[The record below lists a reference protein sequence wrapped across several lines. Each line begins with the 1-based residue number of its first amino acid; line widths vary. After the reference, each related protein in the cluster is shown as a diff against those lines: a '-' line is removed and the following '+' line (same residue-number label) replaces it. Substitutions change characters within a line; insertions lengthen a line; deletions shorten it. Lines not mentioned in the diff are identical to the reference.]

1 MTLIMIAGPFAAA
14 AADLSVSLIGATGL
28 LVVFLG
34 WRVYRGYMTP
44 PEDYRPPSRSLA
56 KLRDNRRCPS
66 RRRLALVS
74 IVGAELLMLPAL
86 SASEQGR
93 HKFDI
98 APGDATSALK
108 LFAAQSGAQLLYST
122 EEVSSIRTQE
132 LRGEYVSI
140 DALERLLEG
149 TPLKARKDPK
159 TSAISIIRRTPSEP
173 DQSKKA
179 APPSASG
186 PNPKLPPKTTM
197 KSRFLNI
204 LTGVLA
210 TSAGLL
216 DAQTTDEAFKSAAS
230 AAVATAE
237 PTVELSP
244 FIVSTVSDNGYRATS
259 TLAGTRL
266 RSELGDVAT
275 TVSVVTAQFLK
286 DTGATNTEGFLTYM
300 TGTEVAG
307 PGGNISGADRG
318 GSGFSE
324 TNNLRRPQS
333 TTRLRG
339 LAAATESRNFFTTA
353 IPLDSYNV
361 DRVEINRGANSVL
374 FGTGSPAGIIN
385 SSLKQALMKNVY
397 EVEVR
402 GDSNDSLRT
411 SIDLNQQ
418 ILPGELALRIAGLDK
433 RGKYEQEFAFA
444 NDKRI
449 YGALNYD
456 PKWARSKNGALS
468 GTVLRASLEHG
479 DLDSRRPRTLPPTD
493 SLSGWFN
500 PWFGGYPTKLT
511 WDAGTQRTTTV
522 IDGFNAFASSPGMR
536 TLNPIFR
543 NPNVWFIDPASSTPG
558 AGYSVNGVPISGG
571 SGVSSNMPAGV
582 YPAGTGALMMAG
594 DIQRAATLT
603 AGVADATFYIN
614 PTLSDTSVFD
624 FRNQLLEG
632 PNRLEYANFRAL
644 NASFEQRFFSD
655 RAGVELSFD
664 KQRFVGGTTGFSGT
678 ALQMDINTSLLDGTP
693 NPNFARPYVSGS
705 WNSTRSEIE
714 YETRRATAFYR
725 FDFAEVMTGRV
736 ARWLGNHTFTF
747 LEDRSEQR
755 ELSLSGSRYYSPT
768 YTLGSNQLL
777 GSADGIFVANINYIG
792 PSLASSST
800 ASGANLPGLTALQ
813 NPLSASGQNFRF
825 RGQTAAS
832 QFVTQQL
839 VIQDAGIIPYSTA
852 TTANKGGTD
861 LGASAMILQSKM
873 LDGILVTTFGWRR
886 DQVDSYVAPTPPVGP
901 INNLLVDTA
910 TWPFPATPSTSVTDE
925 SISKGVVLHTPAR
938 FLRRIPAVNQ
948 FSLRYTE
955 AGNFSPGSARIDSTL
970 ANLAPP
976 SGTTRDYGFILGLA
990 DNKVVLSTTW
1000 YETVQSNVSSTGIAN
1015 LTSNIVNLWS
1025 LFTNMTNM
1033 GLNPNAADIIA
1044 PPAEL
1049 LAAYG
1054 FRVTNGAASFNS
1066 RPDIVLTQD
1075 VASKGVEFE
1084 VNVNLTKNWRM
1095 LINAARQESVRTN
1108 TGRAFREL
1116 FFERK
1121 FGSQTLY
1128 ENWTGPAGA
1137 QAVLTIGRE
1146 TLAART
1152 ASNIANPFNNEAL
1165 QDGGPAQELRK
1176 WRANVVT
1183 HYDFRRDGPLSG
1195 FGIGGGA
1202 RWQDKVAIGFP
1213 VTTASTG
1220 QRVSDV
1226 KNPYYGPAEVNV
1238 DAWLRYERPILRG
1251 RVNLTL
1257 QFNVFNALNEN
1268 DLIPVATQPDGSIA
1282 AYRIPSSR
1290 RYELTTRFGF

>member
-1 MTLIMIAGPFAAA
+1 MPAAYAAPDQGPR
-14 AADLSVSLIGATGL
+14 T
-28 LVVFLG
+28 
-34 WRVYRGYMTP
+34 
-44 PEDYRPPSRSLA
+44 
-56 KLRDNRRCPS
+56 
-66 RRRLALVS
+66 
-74 IVGAELLMLPAL
+74 
-86 SASEQGR
+86 
-93 HKFDI
+93 FDI
-98 APGDATSALK
+98 ASGDAASALK
-108 LFAAQSGAQLLYST
+108 QFAAQSGAQLLYST
-122 EEVSSIRTQE
+122 EEVSSVRTKE
-132 LRGEYVSI
+132 LRGEYLSI
-140 DALERLLEG
+140 TALERLLED

-159 TSAISIIRRTPSEP
+159 TNAISIIRRTPNASDSP
-173 DQSKKA
+173 AKTT
-179 APPSASG
+179 PPAG
-186 PNPKLPPKTTM
+186 ANPNTKTTPKTTM
-197 KSRFLNI
+197 KSRFLSI
-204 LTGVLA
+204 MTAMLA
-210 TSAGLL
+210 TSAGPL
-216 DAQTTDEAFKSAAS
+216 DAQTTDAAS
-230 AAVATAE
+230 KPVASASAATAE
-237 PTVELSP
+237 PTLELSP
-244 FIVSTVSDNGYRATS
+244 FVVSAVSDNGYRATS

-266 RSELGDVAT
+266 RTELGDVAT
-275 TVSVVTAQFLK
+275 TVSVVTSQFLR
-286 DTGATNTEGFLTYM
+286 DTGATNTQGFLTYT

-318 GSGFSE
+318 GSGFNE
-324 TNNLRRPQS
+324 TNNLRNPQS

-361 DRVEINRGANSVL
+361 DRIEINRGANSVL

-385 SSLKQALMKNVY
+385 SSLKQAVMKNTY

-411 SIDLNQQ
+411 SLDLNHQ
-418 ILPGELALRIAGLDK
+418 IIPGELALRVAGLDK
-433 RGKYEQEFAFA
+433 RSKYEQDFAFA
-444 NDKRI
+444 DDKRI
-449 YGALNYD
+449 YGNLNYD

-468 GTVLRASLEHG
+468 GTLVRASLEHG

-493 SLSGWFN
+493 SISGWFT
-500 PWFGGYPTKLT
+500 PWFGGYPAKLT

-522 IDGFNAFASSPGMR
+522 INGFNAFASSPGMR

-543 NPNVWFIDPASSTPG
+543 NPNVWFNDPASSTPNT
-558 AGYSVNGVPISGG
+558 GYSLNGVAISGG

-582 YPAGTGALMMAG
+582 FPAGTGAIMMAG
-594 DIQRAATLT
+594 DVQRAATLT
-603 AGVADATFYIN
+603 PGVVDATFYLN
-614 PTLSDTSVFD
+614 PTLSDTSIFD
-624 FRNQLLEG
+624 FRNKLIEG
-632 PNRLEYANFRAL
+632 PNRFEYANFRAL
-644 NASFEQRFFSD
+644 NVSLEQRFFSD
-655 RAGVELSFD
+655 RAGFELSFD
-664 KQRFVGGTTGFSGT
+664 QQHIASGTTGFSGT

-705 WNSTRSEIE
+705 WNSTYAKLD

-725 FDFAEVMTGRV
+725 FDFAEVMTGRA
-736 ARWLGNHTFTF
+736 ARWLGTHTFTF
-747 LEDRSEQR
+747 LKDRSEQR
-755 ELSLSGSRYYSPT
+755 ELTLSGSRYYAPS

-777 GSADGIFVANINYIG
+777 GSADGIFVANINYVG
-792 PSLASSST
+792 PSLAGATT
-800 ASGANLPGLTALQ
+800 AAGNNIPGLSALQ

-825 RGQTAAS
+825 RGQTATS
-832 QFVTQQL
+832 QFVTMPL
-839 VIQDAGIIPYSTA
+839 TIEDAGRIPTSTA
-852 TTANKGGTD
+852 TTANRGGTD
-861 LGASAMILQSKM
+861 LGASALILQSKM

-886 DQVDSYVAPTPPVGP
+886 DKVDSFVAPTPPVGP
-901 INNLLVDTA
+901 INNLLVDPVN
-910 TWPFPATPSTSVTDE
+910 WPFPAAPSTSVVDE

-938 FLRRIPAVNQ
+938 FLRWIPRVNR

-955 AGNFSPGSARIDSTL
+955 AGNFSPSSARVDSNL
-970 ANLAPP
+970 VNLAPP
-976 SGTTRDYGFILGLA
+976 SGTTRDYGFTLGLL
-990 DNKVVLSTTW
+990 DDKVVLSTTW
-1000 YETVQSNVSSTGIAN
+1000 YETVQSGVTSSGIAN

-1025 LFTNMTNM
+1025 LFTNMTNQ

-1054 FRVTNGAASFNS
+1054 FRVTSGTASFNS
-1066 RPDIVLTQD
+1066 RPDLVLTQD

-1108 TGRAFREL
+1108 TGTAFHEL

-1121 FGSQTLY
+1121 FGNQTLY
-1128 ENWTGPAGA
+1128 ENWSGPAG
-1137 QAVLTIGRE
+1137 QIAVLTIGRE

-1152 ASNIANPFNNEAL
+1152 ATNIANPFNNEAL

-1183 HYDFRRDGPLSG
+1183 HYTFSPDSAFKG

-1213 VTTASTG
+1213 VTTAPSG

-1226 KNPYYGPAEVNV
+1226 KHPYYGPAELNV
-1238 DAWLRYERPILRG
+1238 DAWLRYERPIFRG
-1251 RVNLTL
+1251 KVNLSM
-1257 QFNVFNALNEN
+1257 QFNVYNVLNEN

-1290 RYELTTRFGF
+1290 RYELSTRLSF